1 MTEQELREKIVE
13 VLSAFKITGFDKN
26 NECIFEK
33 SIPTSILEEVADLLI
48 AAGCTFDNKHRVLFE
63 NVSLPDEYI
72 GNECFFI
79 PKTQTKIKQLY
90 GDEEVEQIVKERDE
104 YKHRAEVAEK
114 ALDKATELAYTYRTQ
129 DDTLSCSSCPFD
141 SIFDRCK
148 ERGLYKD
155 CSKRW
160 KEELL
165 QKAEKEL
172 QEERKDD

>member
-114 ALDKATELAYTYRTQ
+114 IAREACGIVFSQEI
-129 DDTLSCSSCPFD
+129 DDEDYDNVLYEY
-141 SIFDRCK
+141 K
-148 ERGLYKD
+148 EQNEKYCDEVGVTDNMLYD
-155 CSKRW
+155 Y
-160 KEELL
+160 L
-165 QKAEKEL
+165 QEKSEKEL
-172 QEERKDD
+172 QEDK

>member
-104 YKHRAEVAEK
+104 YKHRAEVSEK
-114 ALDKATELAYTYRTQ
+114 ALDLCTK
-129 DDTLSCSSCPFD
+129 DIFKDTSGCCGY
-141 SIFDRCK
+141 SIYDT
-148 ERGLYKD
+148 
-155 CSKRW
+155 S
-160 KEELL
+160 KEEAVRAEKLKT
-165 QKAEKEL
+165 QWINKAEKEL
-172 QEERKDD
+172 QEERKDE